1 MSLLRENNNEW
12 TRRRK
17 KRKRIQTMTMSGNNV
32 EKKEDYII
40 FKIDREKELFSRIR
54 TYFLIEH
61 IEQRKD
67 GQI

>member
-32 EKKEDYII
+32 GKKEDYII
-40 FKIDREKELFSRIR
+40 FKIDRDKELFSRIR

>member
-1 MSLLRENNNEW
+1 MDKK
-12 TRRRK
+12 TK

-40 FKIDREKELFSRIR
+40 FKIDRDKELFSRIR

-67 GQI
+67 GQK

>member
-12 TRRRK
+12 TRR

-40 FKIDREKELFSRIR
+40 FKIDRDKELFSRIR

>member
-1 MSLLRENNNEW
+1 MSLLR
-12 TRRRK
+12 
-17 KRKRIQTMTMSGNNV
+17 GNNV

-40 FKIDREKELFSRIR
+40 FKIDRDKELFSRIR

-67 GQI
+67 GQIQQHHQSVHVHLSILR

>member
-1 MSLLRENNNEW
+1 MSLLRKNNNEW
-12 TRRRK
+12 TRRQK

>member
-1 MSLLRENNNEW
+1 MNGQEEE
-12 TRRRK
+12 K

-40 FKIDREKELFSRIR
+40 FKIDRKKELFSRIR